1 MNKLKSKKAFSII
14 EVVLVLA
21 VAGLIMLAMF
31 IAIPAMQRSK
41 RNTERKDDMARIM
54 KAVTSYQGNHNGKA
68 PIFFSNTADSAI
80 CSSADSS
87 SVKSAKTCFQL
98 DTNFVTKYVDNHA
111 IYDSMIHLNVGDG
124 FSYFFDCG
132 SNGCPDFTDPD
143 GTVYVLKTEGRGF
156 SGGNEN
162 MNEFDHVI
170 HMAAYSKCSAT
181 AGTDD
186 KGSGTATPTNDP
198 TDVSIIY
205 RLEGNNAPFCVDNQ

>member
-31 IAIPAMQRSK
+31 IAIPAMQRSR

-68 PIFFSNTADSAI
+68 PIFFTSTPAE
-80 CSSADSS
+80 CSTVENAKSS
-87 SVKSAKTCFQL
+87 KSCFQL

-111 IYDSMIHLNVGDG
+111 SYSGDEPTHAGAGDG

-162 MNEFDHVI
+162 MNAFDHVI

-186 KGSGTATPTNDP
+186 QGSGTATPTNDP